1 MNDPYDVLERQLGD
15 AVRRRAAGAS
25 ASTSGARR
33 RRPGWNRGALP
44 AIAAIAVLGTGAAA
58 AAVVLGPDD
67 QPRNQIK
74 RALYAGTRAAQTSPA
89 CQRARPRAM
98 RLVDDPVPAGL
109 LTQLGVLRRPAAA
122 RERVPLPEMTLGG
135 GEVLARSIR
144 VARAGD
150 GWGYR
155 LYLSRGLAGAPV
167 ADPLGCAQRRRDASI
182 AAAAHFDA
190 EVRAQ
195 VTKVVD
201 REVAYVADLNSGQ
214 TLTLQFD
221 ELRPDGR
228 KASGG
233 ETIIHNNTIPAIGS
247 RMGNFR
253 GRYVSLSGLVP
264 DGVASVRVLDRSG
277 QPRRRAVTIPVTDNV
292 YHALMSR
299 RMGPRMSVEWRGPDD
314 RLLRRTHAQY

>member
-1 MNDPYDVLERQLGD
+1 MNDPYKVLERQLGD

-33 RRPGWNRGALP
+33 RRPGWNRGVLP
-44 AIAAIAVLGTGAAA
+44 AIAAIALLGTGGAT

-67 QPRNQIK
+67 QPENQVK
-74 RALYAGTRAAQTSPA
+74 QALYAGSREAQTSPA
-89 CQRARPRAM
+89 CRQGKPRAV

-109 LTQLGVLRRPAAA
+109 LAQLGVLRRPAAA
-122 RERVPLPEMTLGG
+122 RDRVPPTGLTLSG
-135 GEVLARSIR
+135 GEVLARSVR
-144 VARAGD
+144 VARASD

-155 LYLSRGLAGAPV
+155 LSLARGFQSPI
-167 ADPLGCAQRRRDASI
+167 ADPLSCAQRRRDASI
-182 AAAAHFDA
+182 AAAADFDA
-190 EVRAQ
+190 DVRAQ

-201 REVAYVADLNSGQ
+201 REVAHVANLNSGQ

-233 ETIIHNNTIPAIGS
+233 ATIIHNTTIPAIGS
-247 RMGNFR
+247 SMGNFR
-253 GRYVSLSGLVP
+253 GRYASLSGLVP
-264 DGVASVRVLDRSG
+264 DGVATVRVLDRSG
-277 QPRRRAVTIPVTDNV
+277 PLRRRAVTIPVTDNV

-299 RMGPRMSVEWRGPDD
+299 RMGPRMIVEWRGPDD
-314 RLLRRTHAQY
+314 RLLRRTHARY